1 MEQTMKFTQANM
13 ATDRFL
19 KIKGKIEEMVQWSL
33 NLARGILTALF
44 VPSHVDRQ
52 IEESRE
58 LARRYLMRTN

>member
-1 MEQTMKFTQANM
+1 MEQTMKFTQADM

-19 KIKGKIEEMVQWSL
+19 KIKGKIEEIVRWSMK
-33 NLARGILTALF
+33 LAGGLLTALF